1 MGSNDNYFREII
13 DSIPAGIILVDGEGN
28 VSYSNRKADE
38 MVGKMDGNLLKSEIF
53 EDMANRKKI
62 EELIKNGKTFRNE
75 TLKKNERFFSI
86 DGISLR
92 GNSIILINDVSERIR
107 AENALKENERKYRLL
122 TESSPAGIVMLR
134 NSSCVFSNKKF
145 KEIIGSERIDNR
157 KITDFVHA
165 GDIALLKQKM
175 KEAMAG
181 KNTSSFTIRLIG
193 RDGKISWVEMNLC
206 SVNDGS
212 EKEMLINMVDITEKK
227 KVEEELDISN
237 KKMEEIIEREKKF
250 IEDISHYFFNP
261 LCIAKGYIDLSLKD
275 ASPGIRKK
283 LEITRTAVDRVET
296 VVKHIVMEGRI
307 YE

>member
-13 DSIPAGIILVDGEGN
+13 DSIPAGIILVDDEGTVVYKN
-28 VSYSNRKADE
+28 KKVDE
-38 MVGKMDGNLLKSEIF
+38 IVGKLD
-53 EDMANRKKI
+53 KKI
-62 EELIKNGKTFRNE
+62 LKDSAVRESNHYDILKNLIERGKSFHNAMWKNKD
-75 TLKKNERFFSI
+75 RFFSL
-86 DGISLR
+86 DGISLS

-175 KEAMAG
+175 KESMDG